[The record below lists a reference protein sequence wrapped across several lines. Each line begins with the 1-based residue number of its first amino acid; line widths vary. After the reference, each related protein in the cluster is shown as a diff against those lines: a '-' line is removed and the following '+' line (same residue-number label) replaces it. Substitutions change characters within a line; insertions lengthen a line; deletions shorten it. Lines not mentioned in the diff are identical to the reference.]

1 MKEKLPGSL
10 WINGGWWNWRVTIP
24 GEKGRKNF
32 KVVKPGTGQPLPGNR
47 PKGEAVSAAWAM
59 WRKMS
64 MDSALDNMP
73 SILTVDGLCAA
84 FCVAAHIYYRGRD
97 GEETGEASNV
107 EWGLMPY
114 RRYLGAKPIDSIS
127 HSNLVAVRKEL
138 VAYGY
143 SRTSVNKIVGF
154 WKRMMAWALD
164 EGMVSATV
172 KAELTQLSTLK
183 PFRSEAKETRPV
195 CAATRNA
202 VKAVCKI
209 LPQNLADMIRV
220 QELTGMRPG
229 EVAEMK
235 WQDVEIRD
243 DVWLFRPESHKN
255 EHRGLPRVVVI
266 GPIAQRILSKYKGSN
281 DQYIFSPKR
290 AMSERYVA
298 MREARLTKV
307 QPSQIDRSIPGA
319 QRRPGDK
326 WETTSYAHAVR
337 LACNQLIESGVIR
350 PDEDWSPNM
359 LRHSAGTRVRKWFG
373 GEAARA
379 VLGHAS
385 GTARI
390 TDRYSWEAA
399 ETEFIRI
406 ASPAMLRL
414 G

>member
-73 SILTVDGLCAA
+73 SIITVDGLCAA

-107 EWGLMPY
+107 EWGLIPY

-127 HSNLVAVRKEL
+127 HSDLVAVRKEL

-229 EVAEMK
+229 EVAEMR
-235 WQDVEIRD
+235 WQDVEIRN

-266 GPIAQRILSKYKGSN
+266 GPIAQRILSKYKVSN

-307 QPSQIDRSIPGA
+307 QPSQIDRSTPGA

-337 LACNQLIESGVIR
+337 LACNQLIERGVIR